1 MCMCCLQHMSFAYFP
16 AGETIFR
23 QGDTGE
29 HFYIILSG
37 IVDVLVNDGGPD
49 SVCLSPTQLA
59 KQTDTIVP
67 ILKLTHL
74 SQEDKTVAHL
84 MAGASF
90 GELALMQV
98 SCCLCVS
105 W

>member
-1 MCMCCLQHMSFAYFP
+1 MSFAYFP

-59 KQTDTIVP
+59 KQTNTIV
-67 ILKLTHL
+67 LKLYTMFVKLVHIRTH
-74 SQEDKTVAHL
+74 SSVT
-84 MAGASF
+84 G
-90 GELALMQV
+90 G
-98 SCCLCVS
+98 
-105 W
+105 